1 MSKKQFQLAEVSVS
15 IYLFSVLSISTSYLV
30 TSNVSGADIVRRLA
44 ALDISKVELGYRI
57 DEECYFDIREALD
70 RSRLQVSSVHNFFPI
85 PASALNGKGGG
96 DIFLLSHPAVQERC
110 KAVQWTKRSIE
121 QACAVGAQAVVLH
134 CGRIEMNAE
143 CERLYAFFRNRQI
156 NSPQAHNFIHKKL
169 GEREKE
175 KSVYLDNVLR
185 SLEDL
190 IPTAEQNDII
200 LGLENRYHYHEL
212 PGPDEFEIIFEKFA
226 GAPIGYWHDTG
237 HAHAQ
242 ESLGIIPADELLKRN
257 HNNLVGM
264 HIHDARGLDD
274 HLPPGSGDIDF
285 KKIGTRVGD
294 DTLKVIELKLGT
306 PDSEVASGINHLGK
320 IMKL

>member
-1 MSKKQFQLAEVSVS
+1 
-15 IYLFSVLSISTSYLV
+15 LV

-44 ALDISKVELGYRI
+44 ALDISEVELSYRI
-57 DEECYFDIREALD
+57 DEECFLDIREALN

-85 PASALNGKGGG
+85 PASAPNGKGGG
-96 DIFLLSHPAVQERC
+96 DVFLLSHPAVEERC

-121 QACAVGAQAVVLH
+121 QACAVRAKAVVLH

-143 CERLYAFFRNRQI
+143 RKRLYAFFRNGQI
-156 NSPQAHNFIHKKL
+156 NSPQAQDFIHKKL
-169 GEREKE
+169 GEREKV

-190 IPTAEQNDII
+190 MPTAEQNDII

-242 ESLGIIPADELLKRN
+242 ESLGIIPADALLKRY
-257 HNNLVGM
+257 HKNLVGM

-274 HLPPGSGDIDF
+274 HFPPGSGEIDF
-285 KKIGTRVGD
+285 KKIVTWIGD

-306 PDSEVASGINHLGK
+306 PDSDVASGIYYLGK

>member
-1 MSKKQFQLAEVSVS
+1 MDTWARSYFYAFHACYFHSFKQFQLAEVSAS
-15 IYLFSVLSISTSYLV
+15 IYLFSMLSISTSYLA
-30 TSNVSGADIVRRLA
+30 TANVSGADIVSRLA
-44 ALDISKVELGYRI
+44 AFDISEVELSYRI
-57 DEECYFDIREALD
+57 NEECFFDIRQALN
-70 RSRLQVSSVHNFFPI
+70 RSRLQVSSIHNFFPI
-85 PASALNGKGGG
+85 PASAPNGKGGG
-96 DIFLLSHPAVQERC
+96 DVFLLSDSAVEERC

-121 QACAVGAQAVVLH
+121 QACAVRAKAVVLH
-134 CGRIEMNAE
+134 CGRIEMHAE
-143 CERLYAFFRNRQI
+143 RERLYAFFRNGQI
-156 NSPQAHNFIHKKL
+156 HSPQAQNFIHKKL

-175 KSVYLDNVLR
+175 KSVYLDSVLR

-242 ESLGIIPADELLKRN
+242 ESLGIIPADELLKRY
-257 HNNLVGM
+257 HKNLVGM

-274 HLPPGSGDIDF
+274 HLPPGSGEIDF
-285 KKIGTRVGD
+285 KKIGNLDWR
-294 DTLKVIELKLGT
+294 
-306 PDSEVASGINHLGK
+306 
-320 IMKL
+320 

>member
-1 MSKKQFQLAEVSVS
+1 
-15 IYLFSVLSISTSYLV
+15 LV
-30 TSNVSGADIVRRLA
+30 TANVSGAELVRRLA
-44 ALDISKVELGYRI
+44 AFDIPEVELSYRI
-57 DEECYFDIREALD
+57 SEDCFSDMREALN
-70 RSRLQVSSVHNFFPI
+70 RSRLQVSSVHNYFPI

-96 DIFLLSHPAVQERC
+96 DVFLLSHPDVEERC
-110 KAVQWTKRSIE
+110 QAVQWTQRSIE
-121 QACAVGAQAVVLH
+121 QACAVRAKAVVLH

-143 CERLYAFFRNRQI
+143 CERLYTFFRNGQI
-156 NSPQAHNFIHKKL
+156 NSPQVQNFIHNKL

-212 PGPDEFEIIFEKFA
+212 PGPDEFEIIFEKLA

-242 ESLGIIPADELLKRN
+242 ESLGIIPTDALLKRY
-257 HNNLVGM
+257 HQNLVGV
-264 HIHDARGLDD
+264 HLHDARGLDD
-274 HLPPGSGDIDF
+274 HLPPGCGEIDF
-285 KKIGTRVGD
+285 KKIGTWLGD
-294 DTLKVIELKLGT
+294 DTLKVIELKQGT
-306 PDSEVASGINHLGK
+306 PDSEVASGIHYLAK
-320 IMKL
+320 KMKL